1 MKALPYTRIGHEC
14 ARIISTM
21 SIKQTVTEC
30 IRDTILESVLL
41 RARRRKVIG
50 NVSQPNIVRWDPKYC
65 LCVHEV
71 KRGWRTKLFAA
82 AAADP
87 TSNGSI

>member
-1 MKALPYTRIGHEC
+1 M
-14 ARIISTM
+14 
-21 SIKQTVTEC
+21 
-30 IRDTILESVLL
+30 
-41 RARRRKVIG
+41 G
-50 NVSQPNIVRWDPKYC
+50 NVSQPNIVRWDLKDC